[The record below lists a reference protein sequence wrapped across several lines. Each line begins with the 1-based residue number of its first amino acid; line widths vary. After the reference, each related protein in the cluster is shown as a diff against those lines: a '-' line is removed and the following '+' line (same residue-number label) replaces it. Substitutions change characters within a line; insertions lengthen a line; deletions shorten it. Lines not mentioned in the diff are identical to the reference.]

1 MKKLGN
7 SGEFKKV
14 YLNCSATVSG
24 PKELAGPI
32 GKYFDKEWYSIRKIR
47 WTKIYGKS
55 CTAKHK

>member
-1 MKKLGN
+1 MKKFGN

-32 GKYFDKEWYSIRKIR
+32 GKYFDKERNSIRKIW
-47 WTKIYGKS
+47 WTEIYGKS
-55 CTAKHK
+55 CSS